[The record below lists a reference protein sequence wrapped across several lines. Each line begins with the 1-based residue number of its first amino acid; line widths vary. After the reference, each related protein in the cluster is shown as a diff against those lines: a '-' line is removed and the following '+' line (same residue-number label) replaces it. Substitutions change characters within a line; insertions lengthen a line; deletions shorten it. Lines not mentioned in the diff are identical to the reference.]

1 VGFGLFAWDVIIV
14 GESRSQ
20 SSLKGLFVPA
30 AQDDTNGT
38 IEFLVTA
45 EDNAYLYS
53 LSADTFAMNVRHG
66 CFERHEWPLRIR
78 VGASGL
84 RMAWIS
90 GQHGAGPDESPILIA
105 SRLHHIPDF
114 GYGQKPSDGSV
125 IGLEV
130 DIGDPSNFPCL
141 WALASFDFDEAM
153 GLLAVGNVFGE
164 LVLCDY
170 VGSPALDDM
179 ATIGVDF
186 TKQQAFNLHIMP
198 QVRPCVN
205 YDHSNALRLMSLTF
219 AEPS

>member
-1 VGFGLFAWDVIIV
+1 
-14 GESRSQ
+14 
-20 SSLKGLFVPA
+20 VP
-30 AQDDTNGT
+30 QDDTNGT
-38 IEFLVTA
+38 IEFLVTT

-53 LSADTFAMNVRHG
+53 LSTDTFTMNVRYG
-66 CFERHEWPLRIR
+66 CFERYVWPLCIR

-90 GQHGAGPDESPILIA
+90 GQHGTEPDESPTLIA

-114 GYGQKPSDGSV
+114 GYGQTPSDSSV

-141 WALASFDFDEAM
+141 WALASVDFDEAM

-170 VGSPALDDM
+170 VGSPTLDGT
-179 ATIGVDF
+179 ATTGVDF
-186 TKQQAFNLHIMP
+186 TKRQTFDLHIMP

-205 YDHSNALRLMSLTF
+205 YDRLNALRLMSLTF